1 MFSVTNEYEVANVS
15 ELRTKSSDII
25 RKIAEKKRIIITKN
39 NEPSMVILN
48 YEEFQ
53 ELLDALEKFEDDY
66 LGRKA
71 AERLK
76 TFERKTAIALKDVE
90 EIVGL

>member
-1 MFSVTNEYEVANVS
+1 
-15 ELRTKSSDII
+15 
-25 RKIAEKKRIIITKN
+25 
-39 NEPSMVILN
+39 MVILN